1 MEQVIEVV
9 GFKAFKGFVQGEGI
23 NSGTL
28 YSRVKM
34 DARYNKPGENVKG
47 GETTEEW
54 KMPDADTVF
63 RLQHHPLPFA
73 VILEIERVSNGK
85 ETKEVVLSARAV
97 EPVLSNRPVG
107 KPVTEQQPAAAAA
120 KV

>member
-34 DARYNKPGENVKG
+34 DARYNKPGENIKG
-47 GETTEEW
+47 GIATEEW

-63 RLQHHPLPFA
+63 RMQHIPLPFM
-73 VILEIERVSNGK
+73 VELDVERVSNGK
-85 ETKEVVLSARAV
+85 ESKEVVLGA
-97 EPVLSNRPVG
+97 RPVEHAQP
-107 KPVTEQQPAAAAA
+107 KPAAAPIPAPSKAA
-120 KV
+120 VAA